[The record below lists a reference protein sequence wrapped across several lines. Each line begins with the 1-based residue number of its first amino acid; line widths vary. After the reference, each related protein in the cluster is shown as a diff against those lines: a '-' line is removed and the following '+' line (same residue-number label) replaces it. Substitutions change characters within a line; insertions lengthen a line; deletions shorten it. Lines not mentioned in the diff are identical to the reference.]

1 MSPRPPLLRYLGRVL
16 FIAAT
21 AFGGGMGA
29 YYYHHFVER
38 TGWLSRDQ
46 FFQDMTLAQLLP
58 GPNMVNVVAIIGQRF
73 YGPIGAA
80 LATIVVL
87 FPGTTLLIALAS
99 LMTALEANPATGRV
113 MEAVAAAAC
122 GLLAMTIVR
131 LAPSAKGS
139 RYTVAIVGG
148 VVLFLVGLR
157 LPMVPVVLAVAPVAI
172 YLNRPG
178 RR

>member
-1 MSPRPPLLRYLGRVL
+1 MTQPPLAKFLGRVL

-29 YYYHHFVER
+29 HYYHHFVER

-73 YGPIGAA
+73 YGPLGAA
-80 LATIVVL
+80 LATMVVL
-87 FPGTTLLIALAS
+87 LPGTTLLVGLAS
-99 LMTALEANPATGRV
+99 LIAAVQANTATARV
-113 MEAVAAAAC
+113 MDAVAAAAA

-131 LAPSAKGS
+131 LAPSAKGA
-139 RYTVAIVGG
+139 RFNVVIVLVIVGLLI
-148 VVLFLVGLR
+148 VVR
-157 LPMVPVVLAVAPVAI
+157 LPMVPVVLAVAPIAI
-172 YLNRPG
+172 FLNRPG
-178 RR
+178 TR